1 MKLKYYMR
9 GIGVGIVFSVL
20 VFSAFDYKKQQMT
33 DAEIIEA
40 AKELGMEEKKTID
53 LSALAPTPMT
63 SNDQDLLEENKNQK
77 NELDQQETQEKNS
90 TDKAENSMD
99 NKENST
105 DNKEN
110 STNQVDNSQEEAA
123 NSFNN
128 KENLTTEGTSTEEN
142 STGGTTPVLEN
153 EESVTPTKE
162 LKTLVIQKGM
172 HSHDVADL
180 CESLGLVENA
190 KEFDRYLIDQGYAS
204 GLRINRYEIPIGAT
218 YEEIAILITTT
229 PQF

>member
-20 VFSAFDYKKQQMT
+20 VFSAFDYGKQQMT
-33 DAEIIEA
+33 DAEIIQA
-40 AKELGMEEKKTID
+40 AKELGMEEKKPID
-53 LSALAPTPMT
+53 LSALAPTPMIT
-63 SNDQDLLEENKNQK
+63 GDQSILEENKNEK
-77 NELDQQETQEKNS
+77 NESNQQETQL
-90 TDKAENSMD
+90 ENSED
-99 NKENST
+99 KKENSAT
-105 DNKEN
+105 QDDK
-110 STNQVDNSQEEAA
+110 SQDEVAD
-123 NSFNN
+123 SFNN
-128 KENLTTEGTSTEEN
+128 KENLTSEETSKQEI
-142 STGGTTPVLEN
+142 TPVPEN
-153 EESVTPTKE
+153 EESVSPTKE

-190 KEFDRYLIDQGYAS
+190 KEFDQYLIDQGYAS